1 MPLKT
6 FENLSEERKK
16 EILNVCFEEFALHT
30 YSDASLSRIIKN
42 LDLAKGSFY
51 RYFKSKKDLYYYLL
65 EYATSQRLS
74 NVENLLLSEKKNLK
88 EKLIEN
94 FAAKVKFDLQYPVI
108 NGFLI
113 NVMNEKYNHQIGD
126 MELNIKRE
134 LLELIKKILKIHI
147 GKNEIRRDVDI
158 NFIAFTILQ
167 VQIGIYDYIEIK
179 YHVDFRKNIREKK
192 PFFTIPEEDIRK
204 IVESFTELLETGF
217 LKTKTL

>member
-6 FENLSEERKK
+6 FENLPEERKK
-16 EILNVCFEEFALHT
+16 EILNVCFEEFALYT

-51 RYFKSKKDLYYYLL
+51 RYFKSKKDLYFYLL

-74 NVENLLLSEKKNLK
+74 NVETLLLSEKKNLRK
-88 EKLIEN
+88 KLVEN

-113 NVMNEKYNHQIGD
+113 NVMNEKYNQQIGD

-147 GKNEIRRDVDI
+147 GKNEIRSDVDI

-167 VQIGIYDYIEIK
+167 VQIGIYDYIELQ
-179 YHVDFRKNIREKK
+179 YDVDFRKNIREKK